1 MMFEQSS
8 SRSFIRVRESAF
20 WATAV
25 EQTLRQYDL
34 SLRNSSAAAC
44 LFSEQFESEGFIDQ
58 QFCSLVWSEATRIA
72 DDPLLGLR
80 MHRVFSPTAFNML
93 ALAAS
98 ASPKIEDA
106 LNILTRYFPIVS
118 TQLTLKVEMREES
131 VHLELKPIG
140 DTHPQHLASIIGYL
154 ARYFTRIDL
163 DGDGLLYGIQLA
175 DHHYA
180 HEKSC
185 RLLLKNQQVSF
196 ADRYSLSLKR
206 QLLDKP
212 LATASSL
219 LLPKLTEIL
228 QHMLA
233 TLPSSALSEQVKR
246 RIHLLLGSGDITAER
261 VAGPMNISQ
270 RHLRRKL
277 SQEGTSYEQLAD
289 EVRREA
295 ALRMIADGQ
304 LSLTSIAYE
313 LGFLDPS
320 SFTRAFRRWTD
331 MSPTA
336 YRRQLSKKDNPSS

>member
-8 SRSFIRVRESAF
+8 SHSFFRVRESAF

-34 SLRNSSAAAC
+34 SLRDSSVAGC
-44 LFSEQFESEGFIDQ
+44 LFSDQFEAEGFIDQ
-58 QFCSLVWSEATRIA
+58 PFCSLVWSEAARIS

-80 MHRVFSPTAFNML
+80 MHRVFSPTAFNTL

-98 ASPKIEDA
+98 ASPSIQDA

-118 TQLTLKVEMREES
+118 TQLNLQVDTQEES
-131 VHLELKPIG
+131 VHLLLKPIG
-140 DTHPQHLASIIGYL
+140 DTHPQHMASIVGYL

-163 DGDGLLYGIQLA
+163 DADGLLYAIELA
-175 DHHYA
+175 DHHDLHA
-180 HEKSC
+180 ESC
-185 RLLLKNQQVSF
+185 QRLLKNQQVRF
-196 ADRYSLSLKR
+196 ANRYSLSLKR
-206 QLLDKP
+206 SLLDKSLP
-212 LATASSL
+212 TSSTL
-219 LLPKLTEIL
+219 LLPKLTDIL

-233 TLPSSALSEQVKR
+233 TLPSSTLSEQVKR
-246 RIHLLLGSGDITAER
+246 RIHLLLGSGDISAER

-295 ALRMIADGQ
+295 ALRMITDGQ

-331 MSPTA
+331 MSPTG
-336 YRRQLSKKDNPSS
+336 YRRQLGKKDSPSR

>member
-1 MMFEQSS
+1 MFEQSS
-8 SRSFIRVRESAF
+8 SQSFFRVRESAF

-34 SLRNSSAAAC
+34 SLRHTSVAGC
-44 LFSEQFESEGFIDQ
+44 LFSEHFEAEGFIDQ
-58 QFCSLVWSEATRIA
+58 QFCSLIWSEATRLA

-80 MHRVFSPTAFNML
+80 MHRVFSPTAFNTL
-93 ALAAS
+93 ALTAS
-98 ASPKIEDA
+98 ASPTIDDA
-106 LNILTRYFPIVS
+106 LQLLTRYFPIVT
-118 TQLTLKVEMREES
+118 TQLTLKVESQDDTVR
-131 VHLELKPIG
+131 LQFRPIG
-140 DTHPQHLASIIGYL
+140 DTHPQHLASIVGYL
-154 ARYFTRIDL
+154 TRYFTRIDL
-163 DGDGLLYGIQLA
+163 DGDGLLHTVQLA
-175 DHHYA
+175 DHHEA
-180 HEKSC
+180 HAENC
-185 RLLLKNQQVSF
+185 RHLLKNQQVVF
-196 ADRYSLSLKR
+196 ADSYALSLR
-206 QLLDKP
+206 RSVLVKP

-228 QHMLA
+228 QQMLS

-246 RIHLLLGSGDITAER
+246 RIHLLLGSGEITAER

-336 YRRQLSKKDNPSS
+336 YRRELSKKQPAARQ

>member
-8 SRSFIRVRESAF
+8 SQSFFRLRESAF

-25 EQTLRQYDL
+25 EQTLKQYDL
-34 SLRNSSAAAC
+34 SLRHSSVGGC
-44 LFSEQFESEGFIDQ
+44 LFSEQFEAEGFIDQ
-58 QFCSLVWSEATRIA
+58 QFCSLIWSEATRIA

-80 MHRVFSPTAFNML
+80 MHRVFSPTAFNTL

-98 ASPKIEDA
+98 ASPTIGDA
-106 LNILTRYFPIVS
+106 LNLLTRYFPIVS
-118 TQLTLKVEMREES
+118 TQLTLKVEMQEDTVQLLLR
-131 VHLELKPIG
+131 PIG
-140 DTHPQHLASIIGYL
+140 ETHPQHMASITGYL

-163 DGDGLLYGIQLA
+163 DGEGLLFAIQLA
-175 DHHYA
+175 DHHQL
-180 HEKSC
+180 HEHSC
-185 RLLLKNQQVSF
+185 KQLLKNQVVSF
-196 ADRYSLSLKR
+196 ADHYTLSLKR
-206 QLLDKP
+206 ALLSKTLP
-212 LATASSL
+212 TASSL

-246 RIHLLLGSGDITAER
+246 RIHLLLGSGDISAER

-336 YRRQLSKKDNPSS
+336 YRRELSKKSPAVS

>member
-1 MMFEQSS
+1 MFEQSS
-8 SRSFIRVRESAF
+8 SHSFFRVRESAF

-34 SLRNSSAAAC
+34 SLRHTSVGSC
-44 LFSEQFESEGFIDQ
+44 LFSDQFEAEGFIDQ
-58 QFCSLVWSEATRIA
+58 QFCSLVWSEATRVSE
-72 DDPLLGLR
+72 DPLLGLR

-93 ALAAS
+93 ALTAS
-98 ASPKIEDA
+98 ASPTIEDA
-106 LNILTRYFPIVS
+106 VTLLIRYMPIVS
-118 TQLTLKVEMREES
+118 TQLTLQVDTHDEFIEL
-131 VHLELKPIG
+131 HLRPIG
-140 DTHPQHLASIIGYL
+140 DAHPQHIASIVGYL

-163 DGDGLLYGIQLA
+163 DGDGLLHGVQLA
-175 DHHYA
+175 DHHQAYA
-180 HEKSC
+180 QSC
-185 RLLLKNQQVSF
+185 QQLLKNQIVSF
-196 ADRYSLSLKR
+196 ANSYVLSLRRSLLPK
-206 QLLDKP
+206 QLP
-212 LATASSL
+212 TASSL

-233 TLPSSALSEQVKR
+233 NLPSSELSEQVKR
-246 RIHLLLGSGDITAER
+246 RISLLLGTGDISAER

-336 YRRQLSKKDNPSS
+336 YRRELSKKGSPAS